1 METIE
6 KFSSIPLI
14 ESGLNAGLTIYYR
27 VKKTNRL
34 VGWGLDTSENVAST
48 MLESLRPA
56 IKLIEGPLETIDKL
70 GLKVL
75 EQVEGEFVIF
85 ILSKGF
91 SFLINFRR
99 KNAESLSPSSNDV
112 LEYKGIRL

>member
-14 ESGLNAGLTIYYR
+14 ESGINTSLMLYNR

-34 VGWGLDTSENVAST
+34 VYWGLETSENVASS
-48 MLESLRPA
+48 MIESIRPA

-75 EQVEGEFVIF
+75 EQVEGEIK
-85 ILSKGF
+85 IGF
-91 SFLINFRR
+91 TSTT
-99 KNAESLSPSSNDV
+99 P
-112 LEYKGIRL
+112 